1 MHPERW
7 QQIDRLF
14 HLALEQNPGQRPA
27 FLAQA
32 CSGDKDLCSEIEA
45 LISAHEEGQSFIETP
60 AFDLA
65 AEMLTQGSSGI
76 GPGQSVGPYKIKSIL
91 GIGGMGEVYLAQDT
105 RLGRQVALK
114 ILPRQFTI
122 DAQRVHRFE
131 QEARAASALN
141 HPNIITIHEIG
152 RINATQFIVTEFV
165 DGQTLRQRM
174 TAAPISPSEA
184 LEIAIQVAGALEAA
198 HAAGIV
204 HRDIK
209 PENIM
214 LRADGYVKVLDFG
227 LAKLTELPAG
237 AVDSEAETRAHL
249 KTDPGMVMGTV
260 QYMSPEQA
268 RGRDVDAGTD
278 LWSLGVVLYE
288 MVSGEVPFKGETPS
302 HVVVSILESPP
313 PVFAQPLDGLS
324 SEFERIVIKTL
335 RKSRKERYQ
344 AARELALD
352 LKSLKGEL
360 EIEARLQRSPGAEK
374 KFGAGPLE
382 ALTVART
389 TTPKVIA
396 QGTQPLHPVSSAEYL
411 VNEVSRHKRVVAIIA
426 ALLVI
431 AIMAGSYFYFGR
443 KATVHSIAVLPFTN
457 AGNNPDMEYLSDG
470 LSESLTNNLSPVPGL
485 TVIARYSSFKYKGKE
500 ADPQEVAKNLGV
512 DAIVTGRIAQ
522 LADNFLINI
531 ELVDA
536 HTGKQIWGK
545 QYTRKA
551 SDLLAMQ
558 SEMTQEITRELR
570 LRLTDAEQQ
579 QLTQVRAVNPQ
590 AFDLYLKGRAL
601 WVKGGDENTKK
612 AIEYYQQAIAVD
624 PGYALVYA
632 QMANSYS
639 ALITNDVLPQ
649 KEFGPKAEAAALKAV
664 ELDDNLAE
672 AHLAVAGIQIDA
684 WDWAAAE
691 REIKRALELNPNLVA
706 AHRLYSQYYAN
717 HRRLEESVAELER
730 ARDLDPLSMSASE
743 ARLISLAMYRQNA
756 EALDLAKKILELNKS
771 HPGSYE
777 RVGTL
782 SVRVGQYREAIAAY
796 QEAIKLGKNN
806 AGTQILLAAA
816 YAHLGERDKARE
828 LIERYE
834 SGKEYLSPVTLAT
847 VHVALGER
855 DQAFALLEK
864 AYAARDQTLIW
875 LRGEWEFDVLHDDP
889 RFQDLARRVGLSD

>member
-14 HLALEQNPGQRPA
+14 HLALEQEPGQRPA
-27 FLAQA
+27 FLAKA

-45 LISAHEEGQSFIETP
+45 LISAHEEAQSFIETP

-65 AEMLTQGSSGI
+65 AEMLTQGASGI
-76 GPGQSVGPYKIKSIL
+76 GVGQSVGPYKIKSIL

-105 RLGRQVALK
+105 RLGRPVALK

-152 RINATQFIVTEFV
+152 RINNTQFMVTEFV

-174 TAAPISPSEA
+174 MTAPISPPEA
-184 LEIAIQVAGALEAA
+184 LEIAIQVAGALDAA

-237 AVDSEAETRAHL
+237 AVDSEAATRAHV

-268 RGRDVDAGTD
+268 RGRDVDARTD

-302 HVVVSILESPP
+302 HVVVSILESDP

-344 AARELALD
+344 AARELTLD

-360 EIEARLQRSPGAEK
+360 EVEARLQRSLEPE
-374 KFGAGPLE
+374 KFGAPRSLE

-389 TTPKVIA
+389 TTPKVIP

-411 VNEVSRHKRVVAIIA
+411 INEVSRHKRGVAIVA
-426 ALLVI
+426 ALLLI
-431 AIMAGSYFYFGR
+431 AIVAGSYFYFGR
-443 KATVHSIAVLPFTN
+443 KATVHSIAVLPFNN

-470 LSESLTNNLSPVPGL
+470 LTESLTNNLSPVPGL
-485 TVIARYSSFKYKGKE
+485 TVIARYSSFKYKGKD
-500 ADPQEVAKNLGV
+500 ADPQEVGKNLGV
-512 DAIVTGRIAQ
+512 DAIITGR
-522 LADNFLINI
+522 LAKIGDNYQFNV

-536 HTGKQIWGK
+536 RDRRQIWGK
-545 QYTRKA
+545 QYNGK
-551 SDLLAMQ
+551 SSEWLLVQ
-558 SEMTQEITRELR
+558 SELTREITRELR
-570 LRLTDAEQQ
+570 LRLTNAEQQ
-579 QLTQVRAVNPQ
+579 QLTQARAVNPQ
-590 AFDLYLKGRAL
+590 AYDLYLKGRDL
-601 WVKGGDENTKK
+601 RNKGGDENVKK

-632 QMANSYS
+632 ELSGTYS
-639 ALITNDVLPQ
+639 GLITNDVLPQ

-672 AHLAVAGIQIDA
+672 AHLAVAGIKIDA

-691 REIKRALELNPNLVA
+691 REIKRSLELNTNLVA
-706 AHRLYSQYYAN
+706 ARSLYGVY
-717 HRRLEESVAELER
+717 HVIHGRRVEGVAEINR
-730 ARDLDPLSMSASE
+730 ARELDPLAMSASQ
-743 ARLISLAMYRQNA
+743 ARLNVLSIFRQNA
-756 EALDLAKKILELNKS
+756 EALELQKQIVDQNKD
-771 HPGSYE
+771 HPGGHERLGTLYI
-777 RVGTL
+777 RVG
-782 SVRVGQYREAIAAY
+782 RYREAIAAY
-796 QEAIKLGKNN
+796 QEAIRLGKNN
-806 AGTQILLAAA
+806 AGMQILLAAA
-816 YAHLGERDKARE
+816 YAYLGERDKVQKI
-828 LIERYE
+828 IEPYE
-834 SGKEYLSPVTLAT
+834 SGKEYVSPATLAT
-847 VHVALGER
+847 VYVALGER
-855 DQAFALLEK
+855 DKTFAALEK
-864 AYAARDQTLIW
+864 AYAAHDQTLIW
-875 LRGEWEFDVLHDDP
+875 LRSAWEWEVLHDDP
-889 RFQDLARRVGLSD
+889 RFQDLVRRVGLSD